1 MKIGIAQINTTVGDL
16 PGNSQLIMSAYNSLV
31 ADGAKLILF
40 PELALCGYPPRDL
53 LFKSRFVS
61 DIEDA
66 LESIAQQIGEVP
78 AVIGYVQDRG
88 LSITGRPFY
97 NAAAWCESGKIN
109 AVGHKSLLPSYD
121 VFDEERYFEPA
132 EGPMICDW
140 KGKKVGITICED
152 IWTNPDLQTSRRYC
166 KDPLGKLAE
175 QKIDLLLNLSA
186 SPWHEGKN
194 EVREPLVQDAAERC
208 ACPVIYCNAVGGND
222 ELIFDGGSL
231 AVSP

>member
-140 KGKKVGITICED
+140 KGK
-152 IWTNPDLQTSRRYC
+152 NY
-166 KDPLGKLAE
+166 A
-175 QKIDLLLNLSA
+175 
-186 SPWHEGKN
+186 
-194 EVREPLVQDAAERC
+194 
-208 ACPVIYCNAVGGND
+208 
-222 ELIFDGGSL
+222 
-231 AVSP
+231 